1 MDDFRVGGINV
12 KKSFLK
18 IASIALCIAFLIQT
32 YIPAAASGLPKT
44 DDRVQIIV
52 KYNDIDSKD
61 SIKTKL
67 KQKNI
72 SQPKLKKSFQEGL
85 LDIVEIGSKEKV
97 NDYLSFYNENL
108 DNIEYATLDYTLT
121 AYADSETKSMDAGE
135 EALSTIDLTSIS
147 SSTGNGVLGRSAGYR
162 N

>member
-85 LDIVEIGSKEKV
+85 LDIVENWQQGKSK
-97 NDYLSFYNENL
+97 
-108 DNIEYATLDYTLT
+108 
-121 AYADSETKSMDAGE
+121 
-135 EALSTIDLTSIS
+135 
-147 SSTGNGVLGRSAGYR
+147 
-162 N
+162 